1 MNSAESYRTMHV
13 GTIRKHSP
21 KSAISAAHIT
31 DPVKPSQ
38 LVCTV
43 SSDFIFRAILIFAK
57 RFWENHP
64 DVSHIMWPKM
74 AIFQRNKKS

>member
-1 MNSAESYRTMHV
+1 MSLKKMNSAESYRTMHV

-31 DPVKPSQ
+31 DSVKPSQ

-43 SSDFIFRAILIFAK
+43 SSDLIFRARPICAK
-57 RFWENHP
+57 RF
-64 DVSHIMWPKM
+64 
-74 AIFQRNKKS
+74 